1 MKRSHRHVSPTAA
14 RPKSG
19 NAGFTLIELM
29 IALVLGLVV
38 IAAAIAVF
46 LSNKQAYV
54 TNDALS
60 EIQDNSRVAFELMA
74 RDIRQAGLIPC
85 GDNGRIANVLSDGP
99 NAGGSVDWFA
109 NFSNAV
115 YGYDDATTDPAL
127 QSLTTNTPVAGSNS
141 IELIGAGD
149 VNVTL
154 GPQPN
159 GNNPA
164 NLTLSAATTQ
174 LNDGDIILIC
184 SPDHATI
191 AQVTSLQSAN
201 TVLVHDTGNGV
212 AIPGNCSKG
221 LGYPTVCSTNGN
233 TDPAFPPNS
242 QISRLAANDWYLCN
256 NAQGGT
262 SLCRISLQSSGGNAG
277 TVAQEM
283 VRNVTRLQFTYH
295 VNGAANYVTAGTLT
309 ATDWPKVDGVLMNLT
324 LASTSKRAGTDAK
337 PLTRTLSAAVAI
349 RNRVK

>member
-1 MKRSHRHVSPTAA
+1 MRSRI
-14 RPKSG
+14 G
-19 NAGFTLIELM
+19 GFTLIELM
-29 IALVLGLVV
+29 IALVLGLIV
-38 IAAAIAVF
+38 IAAATAIF
-46 LSNKQAYV
+46 LSNKQAYT

-60 EIQDNSRVAFELMA
+60 EIQDNSRVAFELLA
-74 RDIRQAGLIPC
+74 RDVRQAGLVPC

-99 NAGGSVDWFA
+99 NAGGTVDWFA
-109 NFSNAV
+109 NFNNAV
-115 YGYDDATTDPAL
+115 YGYDDATADPAL
-127 QSLTTNTPVAGSNS
+127 QTITSYPPVAGTNS

-164 NLTLSAATTQ
+164 NLKLSAATTQ

-191 AQVTSLQSAN
+191 AQITNIQNSN

-212 AIPGNCSKG
+212 ASPGNCSKG
-221 LGYPTVCSTNGN
+221 LGYPTVCTTNGN
-233 TDPAFPPNS
+233 TDPPFPPNS
-242 QISRLAANDWYLCN
+242 QISKLSATDWYLCK
-256 NAQGGT
+256 NAQSGT
-262 SLCRISLQSSGGNAG
+262 SLCRVGLQTSGGNAA

-283 VRNVTRLQFTYH
+283 VRNVTQMQLIYH
-295 VNGAANYVTAGTLT
+295 VGGTTSYVSAGSLT
-309 ATDWPKVDGVLMNLT
+309 AADWPKVDGVLMTLT
-324 LASTSKRAGTDAK
+324 LVSTNKFAGSDAK
-337 PLTRTLSAAVAI
+337 PLLRKLSATVAI